1 MNKLRYVFIFIVLA
15 AIFSLPLAKNA
26 KYWGIQDWDHHTAHL
41 AQASEVVVKYH
52 QFPLWNPYHCGG
64 MPALANPQ
72 SRILSPAL
80 IFSIIFGSIIGV
92 KLEIFFYLIFGLVGL
107 FALARY
113 YSLTPLA
120 AFFASLIY
128 MLSGMFSLS
137 LTVGM
142 VPFLSIGFIPW
153 IFLFFKKAIDQKS
166 GLYVVVTGF
175 FLALL
180 FFNGV
185 HLVILI
191 IPLLILQVINEFLGT
206 RKLTALILL
215 VAVLLTF
222 FGLSA
227 VKLLPS
233 LELMSR
239 YPRMIREYSGY
250 SLKGLALAF
259 LSKNQSL
266 EDIEKWQPGK
276 RGFWEGITYGMDE
289 NGMYLGIIPLV
300 LFILGLW
307 LNAKKRWQLTVIFL
321 IFLWLSFGERI
332 PISLWQGLKPI
343 FPFNYFRVA
352 QRFRFI
358 FMMPLSIFTGL
369 GLEALINGT
378 KKLARKFSLL
388 AYIPLLIIIIVIYDL
403 IKVNSLPFKEAFP
416 IPPMET
422 SRRQEFTQTCNLD
435 FYDKYGFIS
444 GRTNPPLRS
453 AWSSEY
459 PMFLSNQGVV
469 EGCYEAIPVS
479 QNAVCIDKGNYKGE
493 IFLENTTGE
502 VKLKYWSPNEMII
515 KTSVLAKGLL
525 VINQNYDPGWK
536 IKKPTGRRVKSLE
549 GLLSTD
555 VFPEDEEVVFYYSPL
570 SFIIGSTM
578 SLASLL
584 VVVIYIYLRLTI

>member
-1 MNKLRYVFIFIVLA
+1 MNKKVILFFIILGFIF
-15 AIFSLPLAKNA
+15 SWPLTKDIQ
-26 KYWGIQDWDHHTAHL
+26 YWGIQDWDHHTAHL
-41 AQASEVVVKYH
+41 AQAYEVVVKYH

-64 MPALANPQ
+64 MPAFANPQ

-80 IFSIIFGSIIGV
+80 IFSIIFGPIIGV
-92 KLEIFFYLIFGLVGL
+92 KLEILFYLIFGLLGF

-113 YSLTPLA
+113 YQLTLLA
-120 AFFASLIY
+120 AIFASSIY
-128 MLSGMFSLS
+128 MLNGMFSLS

-153 IFLFFKKAIDQKS
+153 VFLFFKKAIDKKS
-166 GLYVVVTGF
+166 GLYVIATAF
-175 FLALL
+175 ALTIL

-185 HLVILI
+185 HLLILI
-191 IPLLILQVINEFLGT
+191 LPLLILQAISEFLGS
-206 RKLTALILL
+206 RKPITLILL
-215 VAVLLTF
+215 GSILVLF

-239 YPRMIREYSGY
+239 YPRMISEYSGY
-250 SLKGLALAF
+250 SLKGLTLAL
-259 LSKNQSL
+259 LSKNQNL

-289 NGMYLGIIPLV
+289 NGMYVGIIPLV

-332 PISLWQGLKPI
+332 PLSFWQSLKPI
-343 FPFNYFRVA
+343 FPFDSFRVA

-358 FMMPLSIFTGL
+358 FMVPLSIFAGL
-369 GLEALINGT
+369 GLEALT
-378 KKLARKFSLL
+378 KYSKKLTKKFSLL
-388 AYIPLLIIIIVIYDL
+388 ACIPTLVVIIVIYDL
-403 IKVNSLPFKEAFP
+403 VKVNSLPFEEAFS
-416 IPPMET
+416 IPPIET
-422 SRRQEFTQTCNLD
+422 SRKQEFIQTCNLD
-435 FYDKYGFIS
+435 FYDKNGFIS
-444 GRTNPPLRS
+444 GRTNPPIRA

-459 PMFLSNQGVV
+459 PTFLSNQGIV

-479 QNAVCIDKGNYKGE
+479 RNAVCIDQKNYKGE
-493 IFLENTTGE
+493 IFLENAVGN
-502 VKLKYWSPNEMII
+502 VKLKYWSPNKITV
-515 KTSVLAKGLL
+515 KTSVLSEGSL
-525 VINQNYDPGWK
+525 VVNQNYDPGWK
-536 IKKPTGRRVKSLE
+536 IKKPTGKEVKSLG

-555 VFPEDEEVVFYYSPL
+555 VFPEDEEIVFYYFPL
-570 SFIIGSTM
+570 SFIIGGTI

-584 VVVIYIYLRLTI
+584 AVVIYFYHRRLAI